1 MRLGA
6 PQRCLGRLGD
16 SCPSRTLTA
25 MDRGEDALMRGI
37 ARGIVVFR
45 WLTLGWAWTGL
56 FLQRNHLEHAVLAI
70 AGLLAATAVT
80 IVATALVA
88 ADDRRA
94 FAPVFIGVEL
104 AVGAGLLL
112 LDGVVYD
119 PSRSQSLPW
128 AWSGAGVI
136 SAAVAGGAAFAV
148 ASAVG
153 MAVASF
159 LGESILRGHAE
170 WTVSSASKSAL
181 FLLAGLAAARVAE
194 RLREA
199 EAQIAGARARDEVA
213 RTLHDGVLQTLAVIQ
228 RRTDDGFLR
237 ALARDQERE
246 LRSFLFG
253 RGRSPSD
260 LATELR
266 AAGDTA
272 ARRFDIEPQIV
283 VADDLPSLDPA
294 RAGAIA
300 GAVTEALTN
309 AAKHSGAG
317 RIVVYAE
324 PTDVDGEVFCSI
336 RDNGSGFDTK
346 VASSGEGIRRSI
358 RQRIAE
364 VGGRVEIDSRPGRG
378 TEVRLWVR

>member
-1 MRLGA
+1 MEG
-6 PQRCLGRLGD
+6 GD
-16 SCPSRTLTA
+16 
-25 MDRGEDALMRGI
+25 DALMRGI
-37 ARGIVVFR
+37 ARGIVVYR
-45 WLTLGWAWTGL
+45 WLTLGWAWIGL
-56 FLQRNHLEHAVLAI
+56 FLQRSDLEHAVLAI
-70 AGLLAATAVT
+70 LGLLAASAVT
-80 IVATALVA
+80 IAATVIVA
-88 ADDRRA
+88 ADARRA
-94 FAPVFIGVEL
+94 FAPAFIAFEL

-128 AWSGAGVI
+128 AWPGAGVI
-136 SAAVAGGAAFAV
+136 SAAVAGGAVYAV
-148 ASAVG
+148 ASALG
-153 MAVASF
+153 MALASF

-181 FLLAGLAAARVAE
+181 FLLAGLAAARVAG

-199 EAQIAGARARDEVA
+199 EAQIASARARDEVA

-228 RRTDDGFLR
+228 RRSDDDFLR
-237 ALARDQERE
+237 ALARDQERD
-246 LRSFLFG
+246 LRAYLFG
-253 RGRSPSD
+253 RRRDVSD

-283 VADDLPSLDPA
+283 LADDLPALDPS
-294 RAGAIA
+294 RAGALA

-309 AAKHSGAG
+309 AAKHSGAE
-317 RIVVYAE
+317 RIVVFAE
-324 PTDVDGEVFCSI
+324 PTDVDGEVFCTI
-336 RDNGSGFDTK
+336 RDNGTGFDAART
-346 VASSGEGIRRSI
+346 ASGEGISRSI